1 MKQAKSISLSQFTT
15 TVQAAVKG
23 ALQKHPKF
31 QSDNPTGVTFSYL
44 IRGIPVPDRFTVAE
58 TQAFADDIASHLSA
72 AHPEVLAGAGKHGV
86 VYSAGGHVIVGI
98 PAVESFLLEK

>member
-1 MKQAKSISLSQFTT
+1 MKAKSISLTDFTS
-15 TVQAAVKG
+15 TVQAAVKS

-31 QSDNPTGVTFSYL
+31 QADAPKGITFSYL

-58 TQAFADDIASHLSA
+58 TQAFADDVASHLVA
-72 AHPEVLAGAGKHGV
+72 AHPEALAGVGRQGAV
-86 VYSAGGHVIVGI
+86 FSAGGHVIVGI